1 MSYSKLNRMELN
13 PNGAKVIND
22 VYFSQFRNKRLDN
35 LIKLYFPNIVLK
47 DWVGEWVGRDAV
59 VMQNKKFFENDFTL
73 TVEDSVVSIDNDMDM
88 VRIKT
93 DIVIEINGET
103 INAVDDILFTRQNKI
118 YSITAYKR

>member
-1 MSYSKLNRMELN
+1 MELN

>member
-1 MSYSKLNRMELN
+1 MELS
-13 PNGAKVIND
+13 PNGAKYVND
-22 VYFSQFRNKRLDN
+22 
-35 LIKLYFPNIVLK
+35 LYFREFNNKQIGTLTAMYSPNVVLK

-59 VMQNKKFFENDFTL
+59 LMENKKFFENEFTL
-73 TVEDSVVSIDNDMDM
+73 TVEDSVLSIDNDMGM

-103 INAVDDILFTRQNKI
+103 IEAVDDILFTRENKI